1 MNKKRNA
8 IRIYFIVTFGLPIIL
23 GIFMGMAYMK
33 GIDTSIFPLVW
44 MFLPAFG
51 VMVAELLTYENNEY
65 PLPKI
70 FYYTFSFIAIV
81 MVILCMIIV
90 IAPFKSLAILINAL
104 AMISCPICLIEILC
118 MKREKRS
125 RYGLAFS
132 INLKRSIFGIMLFV
146 ILYLVICSLDVTF
159 ENMFLGEVEGYVVKP
174 DALIYVA
181 VMAINMLFSFT
192 AFFGEEYG
200 WRYFL
205 QPIMQQKFGLRRGVV
220 LLGLLW
226 GIWHLPINLFY
237 YSPETGLQS
246 ILTQLVGCVGMGI
259 FFGWVYMR
267 THNIWAVTIIHFIN
281 NNMGAALFGVSPSG
295 VVWDWRTTLISI
307 SIYLIVY
314 TPFLLTKEYRA
325 SFVTVKDKAIDNRY

>member
-1 MNKKRNA
+1 MNKKGNA
-8 IRIYFIVTFGLPIIL
+8 IKIYFIVTFGLPIIL
-23 GIFMGMAYMK
+23 GIFMGMAYVK

-51 VMVAELLTYENNEY
+51 VMAAELLTHGNNEY
-65 PLPKI
+65 PIPKV
-70 FYYTFSFIAIV
+70 FYYTFSFFAIV
-81 MVILCMIIV
+81 IVILCMISVIV
-90 IAPFKSLAILINAL
+90 PLQSLAILINVL
-104 AMISCPICLIEILC
+104 VMISCPICLIEILC
-118 MKREKRS
+118 MKKEKRS
-125 RYGLAFS
+125 RYGLVFNQ
-132 INLKRSIFGIMLFV
+132 NLKHSILGIVLFV
-146 ILYLVICSLDVTF
+146 ILYLVTCLLDVAF
-159 ENMFLGEVEGYVVKP
+159 EKMFLGEVEGYVINP
-174 DALIYVA
+174 DALIYVVA
-181 VMAINMLFSFT
+181 MAINLLFSFT

-205 QPIMQQKFGLRRGVV
+205 QPIMQKKFGLRRGVI

-237 YSPETGLQS
+237 YSPETSLQS
-246 ILTQLVGCVGMGI
+246 ILIQLAGCVGMGI

-281 NNMGAALFGVSPSG
+281 NNMGAALFDASPSG
-295 VVWDWRTTLISI
+295 AVWDWRTTLIGI

-325 SFVTVKDKAIDNRY
+325 SFVKREIK